1 MKKYVFKNW
10 FHSIENIVLFVLLS
24 SGCTSQNGI
33 KETESG
39 SVKHFE
45 GRNISFD
52 APNTWYSGILK
63 NSSGYLFSIYTPPT
77 ENNSYTIDFYAG
89 YSNKTLF
96 EAINP
101 FRNEVINANW
111 TIISEKEL
119 TVDGFPAYQM
129 EVLNQNGT
137 LISTFVVKNGVVYGI
152 YAIPR
157 PNSNLTLIEGDL
169 DVVLNTF
176 HIL

>member
-1 MKKYVFKNW
+1 MSSKISSMGLV
-10 FHSIENIVLFVLLS
+10 IIVLFVLLS

-45 GRNISFD
+45 GRNIAFD
-52 APNTWYSGILK
+52 APNTWYSGVLK
-63 NSSGYLFSIYTPPT
+63 NSSGYLFSIYIPPT

-96 EAINP
+96 EAVTP
-101 FRNEVINANW
+101 FRNEVNSVNW

-119 TVDGFPAYQM
+119 TVDGVPAYQM

-137 LISTFVVKNGVVYGI
+137 LISTFVVKNRVVYGI
-152 YAIPR
+152 YAIPCL
-157 PNSNLTLIEGDL
+157 NSNLTSIKPDL
-169 DVVLNTF
+169 EMVLNTF
-176 HIL
+176 RTI

>member
-1 MKKYVFKNW
+1 MSPKIS
-10 FHSIENIVLFVLLS
+10 SIGLVLLVLIVIVI

-45 GRNISFD
+45 GKNISFD

-63 NSSGYLFSIYTPPT
+63 NSSGYLFSIYIPPT

-96 EAINP
+96 EAVNP

-119 TVDGFPAYQM
+119 TVDGLPAYQM

-157 PNSNLTLIEGDL
+157 PDSNLTSIEPDL
-169 DVVLNTF
+169 EMVLNTF

>member
-1 MKKYVFKNW
+1 MGLV
-10 FHSIENIVLFVLLS
+10 IIVLFVLLS

-45 GRNISFD
+45 GRNIAFD
-52 APNTWYSGILK
+52 APNTWYSGVLK
-63 NSSGYLFSIYTPPT
+63 NSSGYLFSIYIPPT

-96 EAINP
+96 EAVTP
-101 FRNEVINANW
+101 FRNEVNSANW

-119 TVDGFPAYQM
+119 TVDGVPAYQM

-137 LISTFVVKNGVVYGI
+137 LISTFVVKNRVVYGI
-152 YAIPR
+152 YAIPCL
-157 PNSNLTLIEGDL
+157 NSNLTSIKPDL
-169 DVVLNTF
+169 EMVLNTF
-176 HIL
+176 RTI

>member
-1 MKKYVFKNW
+1 MSSKISSMGLV
-10 FHSIENIVLFVLLS
+10 IIVLFVLLS

-45 GRNISFD
+45 GRNIAFD
-52 APNTWYSGILK
+52 APNTWYSGVLK
-63 NSSGYLFSIYTPPT
+63 NSSGYLFSIYIPPT

-96 EAINP
+96 EAVTP
-101 FRNEVINANW
+101 FRNEVNSANW

-119 TVDGFPAYQM
+119 TVDGVPAYQM

-137 LISTFVVKNGVVYGI
+137 LISTFVVKNRVVYGI

-157 PNSNLTLIEGDL
+157 PNSNLTSIEPDL
-169 DVVLNTF
+169 EMVLNTF
-176 HIL
+176 RTI

>member
-1 MKKYVFKNW
+1 MGLV
-10 FHSIENIVLFVLLS
+10 IIVLFVLLS

-45 GRNISFD
+45 GRNIAFD
-52 APNTWYSGILK
+52 APNTWYSGVLK
-63 NSSGYLFSIYTPPT
+63 NSSGYLFSIYIPPT

-96 EAINP
+96 EAVTP
-101 FRNEVINANW
+101 FRNEVNSVNW

-119 TVDGFPAYQM
+119 TVDGVPAYQM

-137 LISTFVVKNGVVYGI
+137 LISTFVVKNRVVYGI
-152 YAIPR
+152 YAIPCL
-157 PNSNLTLIEGDL
+157 NSNLTSIKPDL
-169 DVVLNTF
+169 EMVLNTF
-176 HIL
+176 RTI

>member
-1 MKKYVFKNW
+1 MSSKISSMGLV
-10 FHSIENIVLFVLLS
+10 IIVLFVLLS

-45 GRNISFD
+45 GRNIAFD
-52 APNTWYSGILK
+52 APNTWYSGVLK
-63 NSSGYLFSIYTPPT
+63 NSSGYLFSIYIPPT
-77 ENNSYTIDFYAG
+77 ENNSYKIDFYAG

-96 EAINP
+96 EAVTP
-101 FRNEVINANW
+101 FRNEVNSANW

-119 TVDGFPAYQM
+119 TVDGVPAYQM

-137 LISTFVVKNGVVYGI
+137 LISTFVVKNRVVYGI
-152 YAIPR
+152 YAIPCL
-157 PNSNLTLIEGDL
+157 NSNLTSIKPDL
-169 DVVLNTF
+169 EMVLNTF
-176 HIL
+176 RTI

>member
-1 MKKYVFKNW
+1 MSSKISSMGLV
-10 FHSIENIVLFVLLS
+10 IIVLFVLLS

-45 GRNISFD
+45 GRNIAFD
-52 APNTWYSGILK
+52 APNTWYSGVLK
-63 NSSGYLFSIYTPPT
+63 NSSGYLFSIYIPPT
-77 ENNSYTIDFYAG
+77 ENNSYKIDFYAG

-96 EAINP
+96 EAVTP
-101 FRNEVINANW
+101 FRNEVNSVNW

-119 TVDGFPAYQM
+119 TVDGVPAYQM

-137 LISTFVVKNGVVYGI
+137 LISTFVVKNRVVYGI
-152 YAIPR
+152 YAIPCL
-157 PNSNLTLIEGDL
+157 NSNLTSIKPDL
-169 DVVLNTF
+169 EMVLNTF
-176 HIL
+176 RTI

>member
-1 MKKYVFKNW
+1 MSSKISSMGLV
-10 FHSIENIVLFVLLS
+10 IIVLFVLLS

-45 GRNISFD
+45 GRNIAFD
-52 APNTWYSGILK
+52 APNTWYSGVLK
-63 NSSGYLFSIYTPPT
+63 NSSGYLFSIYIPPT

-96 EAINP
+96 EAVTP
-101 FRNEVINANW
+101 FRNEVNSANW

-119 TVDGFPAYQM
+119 TVDGVPAYQM

-137 LISTFVVKNGVVYGI
+137 LISTFVVKNRVVYGI
-152 YAIPR
+152 YAIPCL
-157 PNSNLTLIEGDL
+157 NSNLTSIKPDL
-169 DVVLNTF
+169 EMVLNTF
-176 HIL
+176 RTI